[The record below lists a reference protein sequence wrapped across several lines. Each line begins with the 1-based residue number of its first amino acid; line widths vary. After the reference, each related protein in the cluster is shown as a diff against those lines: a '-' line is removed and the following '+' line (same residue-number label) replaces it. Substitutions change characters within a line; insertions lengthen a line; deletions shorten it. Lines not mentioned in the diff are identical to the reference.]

1 MTSIIIK
8 KNSDGDYMG
17 FELDGHAGSGEYG
30 KDIVCAAI
38 SMLTINT
45 VNSLEKFTDDA
56 FTCNADPERGH
67 IDLYAEDGFSPD
79 GELLMKSFELGI
91 TGVFKQYGNEFL
103 DIKFEEV

>member
-1 MTSIIIK
+1 MTSIVIR
-8 KNSDGDYMG
+8 KNSDGEYMG
-17 FELDGHAGSGEYG
+17 FELSGHAGSGEYG

-56 FTCNADPERGH
+56 FTCDANAEEGH
-67 IDLYAEDGFSPD
+67 ILVTSENGFSAE
-79 GELLMKSFELGI
+79 GELLLKSFELGI